1 MVAASDQ
8 DDLLTV
14 QALTRKMQ
22 DGHSLSES
30 EAAFLQ
36 SFRMGEIARL
46 ETQLQST
53 GLGERDRH
61 LLEGLRSQEAT
72 YQKRSAEL
80 KDRSEEVEILLE
92 KLASGRRVPVRQRLR
107 MNEILSEERIRLEA
121 KDDEVGLTSSEWK
134 ALKQIQETQEK
145 KKKEET
151 SRREKVEMRKQMLEG
166 MR

>member
-1 MVAASDQ
+1 M
-8 DDLLTV
+8 
-14 QALTRKMQ
+14 
-22 DGHSLSES
+22 
-30 EAAFLQ
+30 
-36 SFRMGEIARL
+36 
-46 ETQLQST
+46 
-53 GLGERDRH
+53 
-61 LLEGLRSQEAT
+61 
-72 YQKRSAEL
+72 
-80 KDRSEEVEILLE
+80 LE

-151 SRREKVEMRKQMLEG
+151 SRREKVEMRQQMLQG